1 VYLKMP
7 TIPSLERRTV
17 NTRTSIATVDA
28 RGAASLGREVAA
40 GITEVKDT
48 RDRYQLADAA
58 SKFSILKHQQDNAFD
73 EDDKDYATFD
83 ERYSTSMDEGMAE
96 IAEGISDTSLRTAFM
111 LDSRPRIVAG
121 QERIKDKAFAVET
134 DVQRANVNSRFNG
147 LREVILGDDE
157 TESIRAI
164 QDAKDLLASSRDSG
178 YYSAEEMGNMERAFT
193 ADAAIGY
200 VNKQDIED
208 QKAALESDL
217 VQKNVPSDIIAKK
230 LRSLENQTQLAE
242 AQKIADSFDGLSIS
256 EQNSKFRD
264 YEGKQRQLVQQLV
277 GQNNALQKQ
286 VKIVDDEALHQDWY
300 MKVITGDEGFTLPDL
315 LDKGNTEFLNL
326 DDKYQK
332 DLMRAASAA
341 STPRSA
347 SNRKVIDHLYKLNAE
362 GSKDKSKYIELREY
376 YTANVDKL
384 SAKDMDRW
392 SKLSN
397 EGIIPEEYAS
407 EFTLIQR
414 VDNIL
419 ATAGVKDSVV
429 SLLVR
434 DKVDKWNESYFET
447 YNKAPDQTAMDDEIT
462 RQVTEVSR
470 SRWGDSPLSDT
481 YTAEDNWIKMTV
493 PRQNVVIADTIENPA
508 GATLGNVHVV
518 LGEVL
523 GFSRDPEMIIQGIN
537 LGIDRYEELNDD
549 DKGLVFNSIRDNDT
563 EKYDRIGTKYLEVNN
578 RTPTQQDMI
587 DGYRKIRDF
596 KRKQQQQ

>member
-1 VYLKMP
+1 MP